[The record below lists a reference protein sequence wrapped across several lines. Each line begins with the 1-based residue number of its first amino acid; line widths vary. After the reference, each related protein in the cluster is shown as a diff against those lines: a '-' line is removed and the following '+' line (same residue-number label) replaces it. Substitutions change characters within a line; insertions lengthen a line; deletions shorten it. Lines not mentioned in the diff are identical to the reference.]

1 MSIVGRN
8 LVWLLMTQLASWAMT
23 LATLLIVPD
32 ALGRV
37 DLGKLG
43 FALAYVGFFQL
54 VASLGTST
62 FIVKEIARDHALVG
76 PYVVNGVVLKI
87 GLALVLS
94 FAALGFGALRG
105 YDRELMAL
113 IALGCVSMLF
123 AVVNEMFVGGLSG
136 MSRMA
141 KPAVFTAA
149 QVYVSGIGGIL
160 IVKAGYG
167 LVAYAAWL
175 TLSGI
180 VPVLATGRLVWP
192 HLRGHWH
199 IDPQLWRILIRGGL
213 PFFVIVALNVVYSTI
228 GIPILRA
235 ISGDGA
241 VGDYDLAVRWA
252 TIPIFVSTAVAA
264 AYFPAFS
271 AEAAKD
277 PTEFASLV
285 RRAMRIVLLV
295 SIPAGIGLSL
305 VAGDIIAQFHTVQ
318 FERAIP
324 VLRIAA
330 LEVPFAALDTVLAMA
345 LVASEKARRFV
356 IVGAVAAVLNPIA
369 CVIVIRIADDR
380 GNGATGLAIA
390 SLVTELFIMAGTV
403 RLLPRSVVDGRTV
416 RWCLRCA
423 AAAIA
428 MVPAV
433 WLANDQPLIVE
444 AFVGIVAYGV
454 ASLAFGT
461 VSMATVRGVVHQVL
475 DAVGLARPQPVTRSD
490 DGATDLGGH
499 LHTEPGG
506 QDRGGG
512 DERAGERASVVRP
525 DDHRPEHE

>member
-8 LVWLLMTQLASWAMT
+8 LVWLLMTQLASWVMS

-32 ALGRV
+32 ALGRE

-43 FALAYVGFFQL
+43 FALAFVGFFQL

-76 PYVVNGVVLKI
+76 SYVVNGVVLKV
-87 GLALVLS
+87 GLALVLTA
-94 FAALGFGALRG
+94 AALGFGAFRG
-105 YDRELMAL
+105 YDSQLMAL
-113 IALGCVSMLF
+113 IGLGCVSMLF
-123 AVVNEMFVGGLSG
+123 SVVNEMFVGGLSG

-141 KPAVFTAA
+141 MPAVFTAA
-149 QVYVSGIGGIL
+149 QVYVSAIGGIL

-175 TLSGI
+175 TASGI

-192 HLRGHWH
+192 YLRGHWR
-199 IDPQLWRILIRGGL
+199 IDPRLWRILIMGGL

-285 RRAMRIVLLV
+285 RRAVRIVLGV
-295 SIPAGIGLSL
+295 SVPAGIGLSL
-305 VAGDIIAQFHTVQ
+305 VAGDIIDQFHTAQ
-318 FERAIP
+318 FAEAIP

-356 IVGAVAAVLNPIA
+356 VVGAVAAVLNPIA

-380 GNGATGLAIA
+380 GNGATGLAIV
-390 SLVTELFIMAGTV
+390 SIVTELFIMVGTV
-403 RLLPRSVVDGRTV
+403 RLLPRTVFDRRTV
-416 RWCLRCA
+416 VWCLRCWTA
-423 AAAIA
+423 ALA
-428 MVPAV
+428 MVPVV
-433 WLANDQPLIVE
+433 WIANEQPLVVE
-444 AFVGIVAYGV
+444 ALVGVVVYGV
-454 ASLAFGT
+454 ASLVLGT
-461 VSMATVRGVVHQVL
+461 VSLATVRGGVHQVL
-475 DAVGLARPQPVTRSD
+475 EAVGFARPQPATRSD
-490 DGATDLGGH
+490 DGAADLGSD
-499 LHTEPGG
+499 LHAEPGG

-512 DERAGERASVVRP
+512 EERVGEHSSVVRP
-525 DDHRPEHE
+525 HDHRPEHE